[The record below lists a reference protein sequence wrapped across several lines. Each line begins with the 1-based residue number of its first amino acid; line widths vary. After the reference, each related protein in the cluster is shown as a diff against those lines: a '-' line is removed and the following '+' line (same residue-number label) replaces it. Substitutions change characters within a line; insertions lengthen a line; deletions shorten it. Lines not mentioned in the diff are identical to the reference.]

1 MKNKID
7 SYLKWMEILDNTIY
21 LLKHRQ
27 YHFKD
32 GMPDRSFIY
41 ELRALELDLNLPPSI
56 AIFLAAD
63 LDENSTS
70 RLLKKLE
77 IVQMDV
83 HDEYCEIAPLP
94 AIELD
99 HNNEDEMNAFLDNI
113 LEKQRRIK
121 QEFKDK
127 ARRHYAAQNR
137 LLVEEFESNP
147 HLSWS

>member
-27 YHFKD
+27 YYFKD
-32 GMPDRSFIY
+32 GMPDRSFIS
-41 ELRALELDLNLPPSI
+41 ELRELELDLNLPPSI
-56 AIFLAAD
+56 ATFLAAD

-70 RLLKKLE
+70 RLLKRLE
-77 IVQMDV
+77 IIQMDL

-99 HNNEDEMNAFLDNI
+99 HNNEDEMNAFLDDI

-137 LLVEEFESNP
+137 LLVEEFESNL
-147 HLSWS
+147 HLSCS